1 MPRKPLPIG
10 TWGRISRTQV
20 DVGRW
25 VARAR
30 FRDDDGVTRK
40 VEAWGKTGA
49 AAERALLVA
58 MTQRAASGGSELT
71 PESRMSYLA
80 DYWLRT
86 EVDDS
91 KRAINTRTRY
101 RDVVQTHVIPGVGGL
116 LVREATVGA
125 LDRFLKRVAAETGA
139 PTAKLCKTI
148 LSGMMALAVREGAAP
163 ANTARDVSPIEAAHK
178 EVRALTA
185 DEVRALRFTLASD
198 EAAASVCLPQIV
210 DMMLATGARI
220 GEVLALRWQDVDLV
234 DGTISLNAT
243 MVRDTDGLVRQDT
256 TKGRKVRR
264 LLLPDFAVDLL
275 RARAAEGIWGS
286 GAQPV
291 FPSATGTFR
300 EVSTVDKQWRKFRER
315 HDEWSW
321 VSPHTFRKTVGT
333 AIERSTGLAAA
344 ASQLGHTT
352 EAITRRH
359 YVETPDLAPDQRAV
373 LEALTG

>member
-10 TWGRISRTQV
+10 TWGRVSRTQV

-49 AAERALLVA
+49 AAERALLLA
-58 MTQRAASGGSELT
+58 MKQRAASSGTELT
-71 PESRMSYLA
+71 PESRLSYLA

-101 RDVVQTHVIPGVGGL
+101 RDVVATHVIPGVGGL
-116 LVREATVGA
+116 LIREATVGA

-264 LLLPDFAVDLL
+264 LLLPGFAVDLL
-275 RARAAEGIWGS
+275 RTRAAEGIWGS

-300 EVSTVDKQWRKFRER
+300 EVSSVDKQWRKFRER
-315 HDEWSW
+315 HAEWSW

-344 ASQLGHTT
+344 ASQLGHTS